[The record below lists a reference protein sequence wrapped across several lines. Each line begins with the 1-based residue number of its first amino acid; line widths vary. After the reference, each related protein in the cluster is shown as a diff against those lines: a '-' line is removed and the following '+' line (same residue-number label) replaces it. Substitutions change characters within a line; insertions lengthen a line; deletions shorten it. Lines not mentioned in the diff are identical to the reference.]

1 MNMIQEISFKVLQK
15 ISALKWCY
23 DVTIRDCIDCILYQ
37 YERKLEQPQKDEVFN
52 RVKNALKVLQKEEQW
67 KFQQDIKSL

>member
-1 MNMIQEISFKVLQK
+1 MTQEISFKVLQK

-37 YERKLEQPQKDEVFN
+37 YERKLEQPQKDEIFN
-52 RVKNALKVLQKEEQW
+52 KVKAALIVLQKE
-67 KFQQDIKSL
+67 KHGSYN